1 MSVLDVRN
9 APDGW
14 RYIEAAVPSDVAEV
28 LDLAVA
34 AVESDR
40 ERYASIH
47 EDVERTGIDLRAV
60 VVGGILAEL
69 VDALRAD
76 RVAS

>member
-1 MSVLDVRN
+1 MLDVRN

-40 ERYASIH
+40 ELYASVH
-47 EDVERTGIDLRAV
+47 GDAERTGIDLRAV